1 VSATPATPDVLRVQR
16 LRPDEP
22 FTLPARQHEHD
33 AGLDLCVSRP
43 ATVMPY
49 TFAVIST
56 NIAVALPDGLWAML
70 LARSS
75 TFYKRRLIVH
85 PGVIDSGYRGEV
97 QALVFNPTGDRI
109 VVQEGERLFQLLLHH
124 NIRIDVQEF
133 AYLPPGERGTEG
145 FGSTGGYARPR
156 GTMPGEAQ

>member
-49 TFAVIST
+49 T
-56 NIAVALPDGLWAML
+56 
-70 LARSS
+70 
-75 TFYKRRLIVH
+75 
-85 PGVIDSGYRGEV
+85 
-97 QALVFNPTGDRI
+97 FNPTGDRI